1 MSHVRLTAG
10 RPFCAGTHGPEHLE
24 CVKDRALQDKSQGES
39 GSLKDIGGE
48 TNLQMADE
56 DCVVHEYIPS
66 AKVRTISEFE
76 EEPILDFLITFITI
90 IMEALCILAQSI

>member
-1 MSHVRLTAG
+1 MASGSHQTLHLPRLKSWEMSHVRLTAG

-66 AKVRTISEFE
+66 AKVRTISEFGRRTD
-76 EEPILDFLITFITI
+76 P
-90 IMEALCILAQSI
+90 